1 MNCKVWILSFQTHSD
16 SSKNTKNSLFYGI
29 LKIFCH
35 SWLRPKNGH
44 FGLKPLLLG
53 LKSPEKWFLRCN
65 FKIAVAREFSIF
77 FAHNFKSETSDTM
90 FENFGGTTRTRQGG
104 IPASHTH
111 VQLFFAETCIWY
123 QNVKLRF
130 VSLGCR

>member
-1 MNCKVWILSFQTHSD
+1 MDPQLSNALGLVKKYQKLAFLWHFE
-16 SSKNTKNSLFYGI
+16 NFLSL
-29 LKIFCH
+29 LVTA
-35 SWLRPKNGH
+35 KNGH
-44 FGLKPLLLG
+44 FGLKSLLLG

-90 FENFGGTTRTRQGG
+90 FENFGGTIRTRQRG

-111 VQLFFAETCIWY
+111 AQLFF
-123 QNVKLRF
+123 V
-130 VSLGCR
+130 G